1 MTIFRASL
9 IWVLLLGVAV
19 LNGTVREF
27 LLTPRLGA
35 HAGHVAS
42 TLILCAAIFVVALLF
57 TKWIGPRSRGGAM
70 LIGAVW
76 LALTLA
82 FELLAGHYLF
92 GSSWE
97 RLLADYNLL
106 RGRFWV
112 LVLVATLFAPAW
124 AFGWSRASR

>member
-1 MTIFRASL
+1 MIFRAIV

-19 LNGTVREF
+19 LNGTAREF
-27 LLTPRLGA
+27 LLAPRLEA
-35 HAGHVAS
+35 QAGHVAS
-42 TLILCAAIFVVALLF
+42 TMILCAAIFIVALAF
-57 TKWIGPRSRGGAM
+57 TRWMGPRSRGGAM

-82 FELLAGHYLF
+82 FEFLAGHYLF

-97 RLLADYNLL
+97 RLFAEYDLL
-106 RGRFWV
+106 RGRVWI

-124 AFGWSRASR
+124 ALGWSRASK

>member
-1 MTIFRASL
+1 VTIFKATL

-19 LNGTVREF
+19 LNGTAREF
-27 LLTPRLGA
+27 LLAPRLGA
-35 HAGHVAS
+35 QAGHVAS
-42 TLILCAAIFVVALLF
+42 TLILCAAIFVVAMLF
-57 TKWIGPRSRGGAM
+57 TRWIGPKSRGGAI

-82 FELLAGHYLF
+82 FEFLAGHYLF

-106 RGRFWV
+106 RGRVWI

>member
-1 MTIFRASL
+1 VTIIRAIV

-19 LNGTVREF
+19 LNGTAREF
-27 LLTPRLGA
+27 LLAPRLGA
-35 HAGHVAS
+35 QAGHVAS

-57 TKWIGPRSRGGAM
+57 TRWIGPRSRGGAM

-82 FELLAGHYLF
+82 FEFLAGHYLF

-97 RLLADYNLL
+97 RLLADYDLL
-106 RGRFWV
+106 RGRVWI
-112 LVLVATLFAPAW
+112 LVLLATLFAPAW
-124 AFGWSRASR
+124 GFGWSRASK